1 MKSIKNLLLLLS
13 ACGLLVSCEKRRSWD
28 LPPNMLFLQVK
39 KDGAPLPDSLL
50 SSIKVFYWKD
60 GKKVNR
66 PAANLT
72 DSTLISPG
80 TRYLGDKFGG
90 QGLLAS
96 FYIGPGY
103 EYYFEFPDGDI
114 GTLQVEADS
123 LSAEEGR
130 KHRCFCRNPFT
141 QVRFNGKVAPETSD
155 IKEPGGKPIFLLEK

>member
-50 SSIKVFYWKD
+50 SNIKVFYWKD
-60 GKKVNR
+60 GKKVIR

-96 FYIGPGY
+96 GYIVAGF

-114 GTLQVEADS
+114 DTLSVEAET

-130 KHRCFCRNPFT
+130 KHRCNCRRPFT
-141 QVRFNGKVAPETSD
+141 LVRFNGEVVPETSD
-155 IKEPGGKPIFLLEK
+155 VKEPGGKPIFLLEK